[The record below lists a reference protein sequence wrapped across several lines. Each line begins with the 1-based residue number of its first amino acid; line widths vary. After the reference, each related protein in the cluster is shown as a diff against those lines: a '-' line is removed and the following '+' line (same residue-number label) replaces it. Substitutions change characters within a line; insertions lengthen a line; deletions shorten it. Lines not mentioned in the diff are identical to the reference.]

1 MRAEAGKTGLID
13 LWLACPIEK
22 LYGFEGLGVVQEAF
36 QGRIGPENAVRMVG
50 AALRVIPDLDML
62 TSIPVETFNRYGY
75 RLFQQHN
82 ENDRAESGHFKY
94 A

>member
-1 MRAEAGKTGLID
+1 MVLRAWGLFKKLFRAESGSKMR
-13 LWLACPIEK
+13 
-22 LYGFEGLGVVQEAF
+22 YGWW
-36 QGRIGPENAVRMVG
+36 G

-62 TSIPVETFNRYGY
+62 TSIPVETFNRYGF
-75 RLFQQHN
+75 RLSGQHN